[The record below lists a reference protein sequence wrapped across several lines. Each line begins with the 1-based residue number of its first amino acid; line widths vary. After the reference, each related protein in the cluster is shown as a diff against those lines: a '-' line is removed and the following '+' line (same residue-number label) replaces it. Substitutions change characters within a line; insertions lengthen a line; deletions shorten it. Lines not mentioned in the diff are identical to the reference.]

1 MYATFVR
8 VTGTSTG
15 YIDWRELFGELQ
27 IEFDDDNDRVR
38 LFNTFLRSFYLTTQD
53 QGFVRRSVFYHR
65 SGMPR
70 SAIDWTEWRN
80 LTGSG

>member
-1 MYATFVR
+1 MQRTFTR

-15 YIDWRELFGELQ
+15 YLDWRDLFDELQ

-38 LFNTFLRSFYLTTQD
+38 LFNTFLRSFYLTTRD
-53 QGFVRRSVFYHR
+53 QGFVRRNVFYQA
-65 SGMPR
+65 SGMPQ